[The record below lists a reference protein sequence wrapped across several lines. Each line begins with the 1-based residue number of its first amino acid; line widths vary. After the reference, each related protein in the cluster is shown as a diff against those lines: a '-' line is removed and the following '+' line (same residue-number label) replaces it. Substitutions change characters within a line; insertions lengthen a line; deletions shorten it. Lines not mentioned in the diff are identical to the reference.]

1 MARLPFSDNRA
12 KKTMSKL
19 TEDYTGIF
27 SLMLTPFKEDMS
39 VDYEAYEEY
48 ADWQASQGVA
58 HLFAVCGSS
67 EMAALTL
74 EERVKLASLTVKHK
88 GSTTVVATANME
100 PSWFA
105 QVEELKRIEATGVDG
120 VVFTTKGF
128 GNDPDRLVTYIGELK
143 QHTSLPVFM
152 YEFPG
157 LQPCHISGECY
168 GRLVDECGI
177 YGIKDTTCTYDGI
190 KSKIERK
197 GNSCVIQANMPFLF
211 EAFKLGSRGVMATPT
226 SCGGAFFKR
235 FFDAFMSGDMA
246 LAEKRFREIILLDC
260 AIDAD
265 FNCSAKY
272 LVNLQG
278 IKGMQPRNRGGQKLS
293 AARRESLKAFHA
305 WCVAEGLMEK

>member
-1 MARLPFSDNRA
+1 
-12 KKTMSKL
+12 MSKL

-39 VDYEAYEEY
+39 VDYNAYEEY

-197 GNSCVIQANMPFLF
+197 VNSCVIQANMPFLF

-293 AARRESLKAFHA
+293 AARMESLKAFHA